1 MDELAGLVGK
11 SVKLESVRQSIR
23 RIVARDFGGQR
34 PPAVLIQGET
44 GTGKGLVAGILH
56 RLGPRSQGPFV
67 DVNCAAIPDT
77 LLEAE
82 LFGFEQGAFTDARRA
97 KAGLFQTAHRGT
109 VFLDEIGLLPEGL
122 QAKLLKVIEERTVR
136 RLGTTRLEPA
146 DVWVISATN
155 TDLAGAAREKRFRA
169 DLYHRLAVIPIVLP
183 PLRDRGDDVILLAE
197 QFLARVCTDYGLPPK
212 RLSDE
217 AAASLRAYQWPGNV
231 RELINVIERVALL
244 GEGAVVSAE
253 ILPIAELASVPPPA
267 SSSASPGGA
276 THHEAMR
283 QHYVAVLAETGWNL
297 SRAAAIL
304 AVSRNT
310 LRARMDRLGIKAASG
325 RGRAARPGGISPRV
339 HSNPAAPVG
348 TAAVVPLAPAFS
360 QPAVL
365 EPSSIRW
372 ERRWVTTM
380 RVALG
385 DPGGAIAT
393 WAPNRALEL
402 LSDKVLGFGGRLETL
417 SQTTINASFG
427 LEPIDEAPR
436 RAALAAMAIQK
447 AVSPT
452 ESGGRALPIKVAIH
466 TSVYVIAYVSGGRRP
481 DPDAERLSNV
491 MLEDLISRAPWGTIA
506 ISSDSEPFL
515 DRRFRLEALDKGSA
529 PAAFVVIGHRAT
541 GLAVRGAVNRFVGRH
556 HELELLENRWTLAGR
571 GHGQVVAIV
580 GDAGVGKSRLVWE
593 FINRPATAQRSVR
606 LQAGSSAVSSPT
618 PYLPV
623 VDLLKAYFEIDPE
636 EGGDRARERV
646 TDRLLGLDR
655 ALAPALPALTTLL
668 DLPMGGEPWNE
679 LDAADRRARIQ
690 DAIKRLLVRQ
700 SREQALLLVFEDAH
714 WIDSESQGVLDA
726 LVESLPTACILL
738 LVVYRPEYRHGWAS
752 KGYYTQIRV
761 DPLSP
766 GDSERLLDGLIGE
779 REAVLALKPLLLE
792 RTEGNPFF
800 IEESVRAL
808 AETGTLVGAPGRYQV
823 VNSAP
828 HIDVPATVYE
838 VLAARIDRLPQEEKR
853 ILHCASVVGK
863 DVSVEILA
871 GIVGLSSTALEP
883 ILAHLRGA
891 DFLYET
897 GGVSGPEYT
906 FTHTLTHEVAYSSII
921 DGERRAAHART
932 VEVIEALRADRLS
945 EHVEDLARHSF
956 HGEAWEKAVDY
967 LGRAAARA
975 LARSANRE
983 AAALLEQALTAVAH
997 LPRDPHILVR
1007 AVDLQFELRN
1017 VLQALGEFK
1026 AMRERLAV
1034 ARTDVEAL
1042 GDRRRLGRLSAY
1054 LADNYRMTGEHDR
1067 AVEWGER
1074 ALTIADSLADLELQV
1089 TANTYLGQISLAGG
1103 GYREAITRFTRNIEA
1118 LTGDQAVMRFGSPQ
1132 PRSIHSRTCLA
1143 WCLAELGE
1151 FLSARAVGEEAVELA
1166 RSLNHPL
1173 SLVTAYFGLGYLF
1186 VRKGDLT
1193 DAVTILEP
1201 ALEMTRAAHS
1211 PVWFPRIASLLGGS
1225 YGLAGRP
1232 HQGRPLLE
1240 EALER
1245 SSAMH
1250 LVSGRSLILVWL
1262 AESWM
1267 AAGDLER
1274 AREIGTQALGLAREH
1289 KEQGHEAWALYTIGR
1304 LAARIDPLSHE
1315 EATRLIDHALRLA
1328 TELSMRPLA
1337 AHCHVVFGQIRA
1349 VAGDQLNAK
1358 HHLAAGVDLLRELGM
1373 EFWRPEAEADLHRL
1387 G

>member
-1 MDELAGLVGK
+1 MDELAGLVGE
-11 SVKLESVRQSIR
+11 SVKLETVRQSIR
-23 RIVARDFGGQR
+23 RVVARDFAGQR

-56 RLGPRSQGPFV
+56 RLGPRSRGEFV

-97 KAGLFQTAHRGT
+97 KAGLFQAAHRGT
-109 VFLDEIGLLPEGL
+109 IFLDEIGLLPEGL

-155 TDLAGAAREKRFRA
+155 SDLAVAVREQRFRA
-169 DLYHRLAVIPIVLP
+169 DLYHRLAVLPIVLP

-197 QFLARVCTDYGLPPK
+197 QFLARVCADYGLPPK
-212 RLSDE
+212 RLSEE
-217 AAASLRAYQWPGNV
+217 AAARLRAYHWPGNV

-253 ILPIAELASVPPPA
+253 ILPITEFASAQPPA
-267 SSSASPGGA
+267 SSPARPSGA
-276 THHEAMR
+276 THDEAMR
-283 QHYVAVLAETGWNL
+283 QHYLAVLAETGWNL

-304 AVSRNT
+304 EVSRNT

-325 RGRAARPGGISPRV
+325 RVSAAGAGSVSQRV
-339 HSNPAAPVG
+339 HSSPAAPVSV
-348 TAAVVPLAPAFS
+348 APVVPVTSTFS
-360 QPAVL
+360 QPAVP

-372 ERRWVTTM
+372 ERRWVTAM
-380 RVALG
+380 RVVLG
-385 DPGGAIAT
+385 DPGGTTAI
-393 WAPNRALEL
+393 WAPNQALEL
-402 LSDKVLGFGGRLETL
+402 FTDKVLGFGGRLETL
-417 SQTTINASFG
+417 SQTAINASFG

-447 AVSPT
+447 AASPS
-452 ESGGRALPIKVAIH
+452 EPGGRSLPVKVAIH
-466 TSVYVIAYVSGGRRP
+466 TSLNVIAYISGVRRP
-481 DPDAERLSNV
+481 DPDADRLSTA

-506 ISSDSEPFL
+506 ISADSEPFL
-515 DRRFRLEALDKGSA
+515 DRRFSLEALDAGGAGS
-529 PAAFVVIGHRAT
+529 AFVVIGHRAT
-541 GLAVRGAVNRFVGRH
+541 GLAVRGTMGRFVGRR
-556 HELELLENRWTLAGR
+556 HEMELLENRWTQAER
-571 GHGQVVAIV
+571 GHGQVVAMV

-593 FINRPATAQRSVR
+593 FINGPAAQRALR
-606 LQAGSSAVSSPT
+606 LQAGSSALSSAT

-623 VDLLKAYFEIDPE
+623 VDLLKAFFGVDPE
-636 EGGDRARERV
+636 DEEDRTRERV
-646 TDRLLGLDR
+646 AAKLLELDR
-655 ALAPALPALTTLL
+655 ALAPALAALAPLL
-668 DLPMGGEPWNE
+668 DFPVDGERWDE
-679 LDAADRRARIQ
+679 LDPAARRARTQ

-700 SREQALLLVFEDAH
+700 SRTQPLLVVFEDAH
-714 WIDSESQGVLDA
+714 WIDSESQSVLDA
-726 LVESLPTACILL
+726 LVESLPTARILL

-752 KGYYTQIRV
+752 KSYYTQIRV
-761 DPLSP
+761 DPLSAS
-766 GDSERLLDGLIGE
+766 DAERLLEGLIGE

-808 AETGTLVGAPGRYQV
+808 AETGALVGAPGSYQV
-823 VNSAP
+823 VKPAR
-828 HIDVPATVYE
+828 HIEVPATVYE
-838 VLAARIDRLPQEEKR
+838 VLAARIDRLPREEKR

-871 GIVGLSSTALEP
+871 GIAGSSATTLEP
-883 ILAHLRGA
+883 VLAHLRGA
-891 DFLYET
+891 EFLYET

-921 DGERRAAHART
+921 DDERRAAHAGA
-932 VEVIEALRADRLS
+932 VEVIEALRADRLA

-956 HGEAWEKAVDY
+956 RGEVWEKAVDY
-967 LGRAAARA
+967 LSRAAARA

-997 LPRDPHILVR
+997 LPRDPKVLVR
-1007 AVDLQFELRN
+1007 SVDLQFELRN

-1026 AMRERLAV
+1026 AMRERLEA
-1034 ARTDVEAL
+1034 ARPELEEL
-1042 GDRRRLGRLSAY
+1042 GDRWRLGRLSAY
-1054 LADNYRMTGEHDR
+1054 LADNYRITGEHDR
-1067 AVEWGER
+1067 AVEWGQR

-1103 GYREAITRFTRNIEA
+1103 GYREAIPLFTRNITV
-1118 LTGDQAVMRFGSPQ
+1118 LTGDHAVMRFGSPQ

-1143 WCLAELGE
+1143 WSLAELGE
-1151 FLSARAVGEEAVELA
+1151 FAAARAVGEEAVEIA
-1166 RSLNHPL
+1166 RSLDDPL
-1173 SLVTAYFGLGYLF
+1173 SLVTAYFGIGYLL
-1186 VRKGDLT
+1186 VRKGDLA
-1193 DAVTILEP
+1193 DALTILEP
-1201 ALEMTRAAHS
+1201 ALEMTRAGHG
-1211 PVWFPRIASLLGGS
+1211 PVWFPRIASLLGGLHS
-1225 YGLAGRP
+1225 LAGRP
-1232 HQGRPLLE
+1232 QQGCPLVE

-1245 SSAMH
+1245 SAAMQ
-1250 LVSGRSLILVWL
+1250 LVSGRSLMLVWL

-1267 AAGDLER
+1267 AAGEFGR
-1274 AREIGTQALGLAREH
+1274 ARDVGKQALRLAQEH
-1289 KEQGHEAWALYTIGR
+1289 KERGHEAWAVYTLGR
-1304 LAARIDPLSHE
+1304 LVARLDPLSHE
-1315 EATRLIDHALRLA
+1315 EAASLTDHALRLA
-1328 TELSMRPLA
+1328 TELGMRPLA

-1349 VAGDQLNAK
+1349 MAGDQLNAK
-1358 HHLAAGVDLLRELGM
+1358 RHLAAGADLLRELGM
-1373 EFWRPEAEADLHRL
+1373 ELWRPEAEADLRRL